1 MIGKFVFAPVTIF
14 AAITFS
20 APGFAGP
27 DCTCRGN
34 GKDIAEGQIVCLNL
48 PSGAVLARCD
58 RVLNN
63 TAWKTIQKGCPLS
76 SLQNASPVSFDD
88 LQS

>member
-1 MIGKFVFAPVTIF
+1 MIRKFAFAFIALYAVMTLSTP
-14 AAITFS
+14 S
-20 APGFAGP
+20 FAGP

-63 TAWKTIQKGCPLS
+63 TAWKTIQKGCPTS
-76 SLQNASPVSFDD
+76 RLQNASPILFDD
-88 LQS
+88 LKS